1 MNVNAS
7 ARLLVSLLLQDEP
20 VMLGEASVRL
30 PRRGHRYVVSFSG
43 SEPGQQIWRSTGL
56 TNRAAALDLARR
68 WEAHAR
74 RQRQAQ
80 LKTDQ
85 PSTTRSGRL
94 PGLTQAEV
102 ALVLGLSERAVRSIE
117 KRAIR
122 KLKKH
127 PLLRQLW
134 AEFESAPTSVSVE
147 ESADLSGEELAALF
161 GLVETPDERH
171 ALLKVLAALWDIGER
186 PPANPR

>member
-7 ARLLVSLLLQDEP
+7 ARMLVSLLLQDET
-20 VMLGEASVRL
+20 VVLDEASVRL
-30 PRRGHRYVVSFSG
+30 PRRGHRYVAVFSG
-43 SEPGQQIWRSTGL
+43 PEPNQQIWRSTGL
-56 TNRAAALDLARR
+56 TDREAALELARR

-85 PSTTRSGRL
+85 PSNTRSGRL
-94 PGLTQAEV
+94 PGLSQAEV
-102 ALVLGLSERAVRSIE
+102 AAVLGLSERAVRSIE

-122 KLKKH
+122 KLRNH
-127 PLLRQLW
+127 PLMRELW
-134 AEFESAPTSVSVE
+134 AELESVPTSVSVE

-171 ALLKVLAALWDIGER
+171 ALLKVLAALWGIGGR
-186 PPANPR
+186 PPPNPR